1 MARTAPQIGRVLV
14 NILRTGNAVDG
25 PLIDINHA
33 DVGLAQRSSGIA
45 MFLGVKARL
54 SPNIVGNND
63 LEASISR

>member
-25 PLIDINHA
+25 RLIDINHA